1 MRCGSTQLKAA
12 PNNKDIAQSTLQS
25 SPEKC
30 PTLNPMYNSAWA
42 MKSLSLVRVP
52 SNPVGSGTFG
62 WLATAPRAETEE
74 VGVPTVLGGDMVA
87 ILYFKARCSKYNVL
101 VLNSD
106 SS

>member
-1 MRCGSTQLKAA
+1 M
-12 PNNKDIAQSTLQS
+12 
-25 SPEKC
+25 
-30 PTLNPMYNSAWA
+30 
-42 MKSLSLVRVP
+42 RVP

-62 WLATAPRAETEE
+62 WLATALRAETEE
-74 VGVPTVLGGDMVA
+74 VGVPTVLGGNIMV